1 LEVNVKARLL
11 AGAVAGL
18 ACAFPVGA
26 GAQVS
31 GADAGRPYGAQTF
44 ASGPPAYAGGP
55 RYAVP
60 SDQISANVRA
70 AGLEPLSRPVLRG
83 AVYYLRAVNRAR
95 TEMRVAIDA
104 RSGRVLSATRV
115 AYEPPAP
122 PAAGE
127 PGQAPA
133 PAPAP
138 APRYEPYVSGRGY
151 SEAAPVPPAD
161 VPVEGRPMPPGRVPN
176 YGVTSPAKRVAAQP
190 PLPRARPGES
200 GEVTGSVSEAPAA
213 KPESAPSAPNPVP
226 AKPVMVPIAP
236 LE

>member
-26 GAQVS
+26 GAQ
-31 GADAGRPYGAQTF
+31 DAGRPYGAQPF

-60 SDQISANVRA
+60 SDQISANLRA

-115 AYEPPAP
+115 ANEPPAP
-122 PAAGE
+122 AAAGE
-127 PGQAPA
+127 PAPEPA
-133 PAPAP
+133 SAPAP

-161 VPVEGRPMPPGRVPN
+161 VPVEGRPVPAGRVPN
-176 YGVTSPAKRVAAQP
+176 YGVTSPAKRLAAQP
-190 PLPRARPGES
+190 PMPRARPGES
-200 GEVTGSVSEAPAA
+200 GEVTAAVPEAPAA